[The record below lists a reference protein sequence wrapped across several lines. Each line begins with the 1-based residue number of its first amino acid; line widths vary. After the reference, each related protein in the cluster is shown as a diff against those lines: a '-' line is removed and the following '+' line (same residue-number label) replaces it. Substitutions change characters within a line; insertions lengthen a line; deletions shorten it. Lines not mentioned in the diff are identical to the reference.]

1 MDLKWDD
8 PPSRGVDR
16 IHNSS
21 TCSGT
26 FKMEESSPRDRP
38 CCWRINQKSSYP
50 KVELYIFI
58 VEKLLFNTKPTDS
71 AFGATSSFIKK
82 TPCLGDFRALQARF
96 CKTLD
101 HQELETKTFL
111 RDPTGIFFFV
121 DFPGF
126 TGKSWPCFRCRI
138 ETKTR
143 KMPVLNAGSEAL
155 ENV

>member
-1 MDLKWDD
+1 MTHQHVQVPLKWRNHHHDFD
-8 PPSRGVDR
+8 HVV
-16 IHNSS
+16 
-21 TCSGT
+21 
-26 FKMEESSPRDRP
+26 EESTRRKLIPSLKLTA
-38 CCWRINQKSSYP
+38 KSG
-50 KVELYIFI
+50 I
-58 VEKLLFNTKPTDS
+58 VFSLWKNLLFNTKPTDS